1 MAILGIES
9 AFRLARTR
17 QQKIQLSSTNVIL
30 KYFKFFVF
38 IIMYY
43 ICFYLIHQDLNL
55 NVGIVFC
62 MDELSVLVYR
72 PFNSEGGQM
81 SYELMLYDFLE

>member
-1 MAILGIES
+1 
-9 AFRLARTR
+9 
-17 QQKIQLSSTNVIL
+17 
-30 KYFKFFVF
+30 
-38 IIMYY
+38 MYY

-55 NVGIVFC
+55 NVGKVFC

-72 PFNSEGGQM
+72 PCNSEGGQT